1 MDVIH
6 WRWELGWGRE
16 AVACGLLWSAA
27 GDETRAFG
35 LEERKER

>member
-16 AVACGLLWSAA
+16 AVACGLLCAV
-27 GDETRAFG
+27 GDETEVFG
-35 LEERKER
+35 LKERKER